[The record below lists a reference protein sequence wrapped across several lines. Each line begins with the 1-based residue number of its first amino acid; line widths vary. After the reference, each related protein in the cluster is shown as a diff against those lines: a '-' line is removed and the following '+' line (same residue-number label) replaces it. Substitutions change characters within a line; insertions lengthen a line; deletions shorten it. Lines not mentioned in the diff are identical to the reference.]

1 MSIGADIDNCLYPI
15 VAKHLKKTLR
25 MKIKLEKSTEI
36 LNEILEKNIISK
48 SKSWI
53 EYAFDSMLEFKS
65 NYEIENCSKDEE
77 TDELLAEYG
86 TYNWNPE
93 EKPEFEFTLTRQI
106 QLDGEEEYYQ
116 IKLKLTFNPKNF
128 GEIEDMNFWAM
139 DFDNVEEWK
148 AEIEKKDGYIK
159 AKETE
164 LLNHEISLDA
174 T

>member
-1 MSIGADIDNCLYPI
+1 M
-15 VAKHLKKTLR
+15 T
-25 MKIKLEKSTEI
+25 IKLEESTEI
-36 LNEILEKNIISK
+36 LSGILEKNIIAK

-65 NYEIENCSKDEE
+65 NYEIENCSTDEE

-106 QLDGEEEYYQ
+106 QLNEEEEYYQ
-116 IKLKLTFNPKNF
+116 IKLKLTFDPKII
-128 GEIEDMNFWAM
+128 GEIESMNFWAM
-139 DFDNVEEWK
+139 AFENVAEWK
-148 AEIEKKDGYIK
+148 SEIEKTDGYLK

-164 LLNHEISLDA
+164 LLNYEISFDA

>member
-1 MSIGADIDNCLYPI
+1 
-15 VAKHLKKTLR
+15 

-36 LNEILEKNIISK
+36 LSEILEKNIITK

-86 TYNWNPE
+86 IYNWNPE

-106 QLDGEEEYYQ
+106 QLDGEDEYYQ
-116 IKLKLTFNPKNF
+116 IKLKLAFDPKNF

-139 DFDNVEEWK
+139 DYDNVAEWK
-148 AEIEKKDGYIK
+148 MEIEKTEGYLK